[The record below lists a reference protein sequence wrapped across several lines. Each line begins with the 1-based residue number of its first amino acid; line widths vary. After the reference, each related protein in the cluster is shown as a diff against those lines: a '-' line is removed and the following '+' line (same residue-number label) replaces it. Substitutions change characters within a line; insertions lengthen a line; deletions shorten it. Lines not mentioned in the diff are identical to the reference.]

1 MKFVDEFKDFISRG
15 NVVDMAVGV
24 VVGGAFKSIVDSLVA
39 DIINP
44 GIAYVVSLITGALK
58 TAATSTVGDTSAV
71 ESVMDM
77 SKWIIPGTSINIG
90 NFLSAIINF
99 LILAFIIF
107 CVVKGLNKLNDKFKK
122 KVEEEVTP
130 AGPTQEE
137 LLAEI
142 RDLLKDKESYKTQSN
157 EIRLGFLL
165 LLYFIYL
172 CIWLHFFIPHIHI
185 YTVIFRI
192 TQIDLRCHIMYVRCH
207 NLFKFITFSE
217 RNIHH
222 FVIFFKIKRYDKFVI
237 FYSTLNFIVR

>member
-130 AGPTQEE
+130 AGSTQEE
-137 LLAEI
+137 LHI
-142 RDLLKDKESYKTQSN
+142 S
-157 EIRLGFLL
+157 
-165 LLYFIYL
+165 
-172 CIWLHFFIPHIHI
+172 IPHIYI

-192 TQIDLRCHIMYVRCH
+192 TQINLRCHIMYVRCH

-237 FYSTLNFIVR
+237 FYFTLNFIVR